1 MAIGPIQVLV
11 VGFDRTDQF
20 KGEILEE
27 LRSLRSRGL
36 IRVLDVFV
44 AKKEPSGG
52 LSEMEVSWLE
62 EDEKAEFGSVVQKLL
77 AAGGAPAGGATGQ
90 ELVELAARASGIT
103 PEDLKAAIDAI
114 PDGKALG
121 VLLFEHTWAL
131 PLRDAI
137 RKAGGIGLAQGF
149 ITPEGVMKV
158 GQELEAIAEAEATVA
173 EADAIRGAAILDAM
187 IAVEEAEEI
196 KSAVAA
202 EVVRTLVA
210 ADIIQQAAIEETMEV
225 LVAADIVE
233 QAALE
238 AAEEAADSD

>member
-1 MAIGPIQVLV
+1 
-11 VGFDRTDQF
+11 
-20 KGEILEE
+20 
-27 LRSLRSRGL
+27 
-36 IRVLDVFV
+36 
-44 AKKEPSGG
+44 
-52 LSEMEVSWLE
+52 
-62 EDEKAEFGSVVQKLL
+62 
-77 AAGGAPAGGATGQ
+77 
-90 ELVELAARASGIT
+90 VELAARASGIT